1 MTNPTDRE
9 IKIVN
14 PFGDSGSPKTFSA
27 PSDLVLRPNGNGKA
41 QGIPPS
47 VASGFIHRYLVTLS
61 DIDQFKHM
69 SFANYVRLL
78 FVSSDSLFLKH
89 LGPGYPSTH
98 RMNLICSKL
107 QFKRQTVAGDQID
120 IRIYDG
126 AANGSNL
133 PLYFEFFLGDP
144 KEVVAEGF
152 QMYQIVDPSTKRLL
166 EPSADILK
174 MIDAIRDVSHD
185 QKEAVELLSDA
196 DWRPGCE
203 IYIYNA
209 FRPFFKHTD
218 FYGAVHP
225 FYFAEWTSHVR
236 EAFFSEKCS
245 DFRNIIESE
254 IAMMTSKI
262 IVTLMDDSRFADPIQ
277 ARLTVTRV
285 KKFSFDVVIRYW
297 NERLKGFVAYTRHT
311 LVFADPKTKSF
322 APIPNSIRESIGP
335 YVH

>member
-1 MTNPTDRE
+1 MTSPSDRE
-9 IKIVN
+9 LKVVKISREPAVK
-14 PFGDSGSPKTFSA
+14 PVPAQEVSGGQ
-27 PSDLVLRPNGNGKA
+27 PNGNGYATK
-41 QGIPPS
+41 GLFL
-47 VASGFIHRYLVTLS
+47 SGFTHRYLVTLS

-69 SFANYVRLL
+69 SFANYVKLL

-89 LGPGYPSTH
+89 LGSAYPFTH

-107 QFKRQTVAGDQID
+107 HFKRQTVAGDQID

-126 AANGSNL
+126 AANGSYL
-133 PLYFEFFLGDP
+133 PLYFEFSLGTP

-152 QMYQIVDPSTKRLL
+152 QMYQIVDPLTKSALV
-166 EPSADILK
+166 PSNEILK
-174 MIDAIRDVSHD
+174 MIDLIRDEQLG
-185 QKEAVELLSDA
+185 QKEEVELLSDS
-196 DWRPGCE
+196 DWRPSCE

-236 EAFFSEKCS
+236 EAFFSEKCL

-262 IVTLMDDSRFADPIQ
+262 VVTIMDDSRFADPIQ
-277 ARLTVTRV
+277 ARLTVTKV
-285 KKFSFDVVIRYW
+285 KKCSFDVVIRYW
-297 NERLKGFVAYTRHT
+297 NERLKTFVAYTRHT
-311 LVFADPKTKSF
+311 LVFADPKTKTF
-322 APIPNSIRESIGP
+322 APIPGSIRESIEP
-335 YVH
+335 YIH